1 MSDLKEISV
10 GKYHTL
16 YLKVNGT
23 VWAVG
28 LNSSGQLGD
37 GTTTNRINPVQVM
50 DASGY
55 PLSGVVRISAGNEYS
70 VFSKSDGSV
79 WATGY
84 NASGQLGNGTTSY
97 STYPVQVVEDSGSPF
112 EEVKEISAGMG
123 GSGSTFYLKADGTVW
138 AAGYNGVGTLG
149 NGTYNNTSTP
159 VQVVDASGNP
169 LNGVAKISVGV
180 DHSVFLKGDGTVWAV
195 GYNSNGQL
203 GDGTNTLR
211 TNPVQ
216 VVDGSGN
223 PLSGV
228 VGISAGNYHT
238 VYLKEDGTV
247 WATGKNENGQLGD
260 GTTTGKYNPVQVLD
274 VSGNPLTGVVE
285 ISAGRDHSVFLKGD
299 GTVWAVGLNSSGQLG
314 DGTNTLRTNPVQVVD
329 ASGNPLSEVVS
340 LNAGGAVRSI

>member
-1 MSDLKEISV
+1 M
-10 GKYHTL
+10 
-16 YLKVNGT
+16 
-23 VWAVG
+23 
-28 LNSSGQLGD
+28 
-37 GTTTNRINPVQVM
+37 
-50 DASGY
+50 
-55 PLSGVVRISAGNEYS
+55 
-70 VFSKSDGSV
+70 
-79 WATGY
+79 
-84 NASGQLGNGTTSY
+84 
-97 STYPVQVVEDSGSPF
+97 
-112 EEVKEISAGMG
+112 
-123 GSGSTFYLKADGTVW
+123 
-138 AAGYNGVGTLG
+138 
-149 NGTYNNTSTP
+149 
-159 VQVVDASGNP
+159 
-169 LNGVAKISVGV
+169 
-180 DHSVFLKGDGTVWAV
+180 

-216 VVDGSGN
+216 VVDVSGN

-329 ASGNPLSEVVS
+329 ASGNPLSGVVRI
-340 LNAGGAVRSI
+340 NAGGAVRSI